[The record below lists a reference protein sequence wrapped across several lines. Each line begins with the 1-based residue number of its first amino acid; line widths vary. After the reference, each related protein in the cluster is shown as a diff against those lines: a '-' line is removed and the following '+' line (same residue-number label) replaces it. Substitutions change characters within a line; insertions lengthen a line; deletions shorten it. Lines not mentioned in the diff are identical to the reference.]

1 MNLTL
6 SLNWWQMCLLIFIV
20 MVALMYWIANTAQPG
35 RYCPDIGA
43 MIIGVV
49 VFIGG
54 VAVIIGI
61 VIGKFVFGG
70 SS

>member
-20 MVALMYWIANTAQPG
+20 MVALMYWIANTAQPCQ
-35 RYCPDIGA
+35 YCPDIGA